1 MLSRLASH
9 LPILEAAAERLRR
22 TTRGSAAA
30 GALPAAG
37 DHDLARGG
45 VMMDRVDALAR
56 ELMALREST
65 EKMAGLLTDL
75 RMELAPVQDD
85 VRKID
90 HRLLEM
96 EAMLRRGE
104 RRTRLA
110 AAASVAAAVL
120 AAVLLAVRLA
130 IR

>member
-1 MLSRLASH
+1 M
-9 LPILEAAAERLRR
+9 
-22 TTRGSAAA
+22 
-30 GALPAAG
+30 
-37 DHDLARGG
+37 
-45 VMMDRVDALAR
+45 MMDRVDALAR